1 MLIVYGIIIGAA
13 ILSLVWGL
21 TARPAPGRAN
31 LFGGLE
37 VATSAKPRPR
47 LIPTVGRGVR
57 WLLPTGYLRRLDT
70 ALRQAAHPSGMDLSR
85 LLGVKLAL
93 VLATVVV
100 GIAVSQPLIGLVVAV
115 ALFFLPDYWV
125 LTQREA
131 RESAIR
137 EATADTIDQL
147 TLVVEAGLGFDA
159 ALTRVARTNE
169 GPLAKE
175 LQRTVDD
182 MRAGVP
188 RDQALRGL
196 ADRTRLPEIEQ
207 LVSALIQAQRHGV
220 TIAET
225 LRIQSAEL
233 RDRRMQGVEEQASK
247 LATKLIFPVMICFM
261 PVFIVVLVAP
271 SAIEIAHRM

>member
-1 MLIVYGIIIGAA
+1 MLIVYGIIIGVA
-13 ILSLVWGL
+13 ILSLTWGL
-21 TARPAPGRAN
+21 TARPAAGRAN
-31 LFGGLE
+31 LFAGLD
-37 VATSAKPRPR
+37 VTTPVTPRRGLMPA
-47 LIPTVGRGVR
+47 LGQGVR
-57 WLLPTGYLRRLDT
+57 RFLPTGYLRRLDT

-93 VLATVVV
+93 LLATVLV
-100 GIAVSQPLIGLVVAV
+100 GIAVGQPLIGLVVAV
-115 ALFFLPDYWV
+115 AVFFLPDYWV

-131 RESAIR
+131 REAAIR
-137 EATADTIDQL
+137 GATADTIDQL

-159 ALTRVARTNE
+159 ALVRVANTNE

-233 RDRRMQGVEEQASK
+233 RDRRMQGVEEQAAK